1 MAAHSIPDW
10 ENLSDD
16 SRYIYEA
23 LGRLGFSDFSTLAI
37 TDQSLVLAL
46 ALHLKNSSRRTAW
59 ES

>member
-16 SRYIYEA
+16 SQYIYTA
-23 LGRLGFSDFSTLAI
+23 LAKLGFSDFSTLSI

-46 ALHLKNSSRRTAW
+46 ALHLKNASRRSTW